1 MHPAQCITQVVFH
14 RPVCPSLHEPRN
26 RDGMVLL
33 YSSSMLCSISETA
46 QDRRRP
52 PSRGKNYAVAH
63 DVDRGFRRSYDMAVV
78 EFVGL
83 PRLIEALSAKPG
95 R

>member
-1 MHPAQCITQVVFH
+1 
-14 RPVCPSLHEPRN
+14 
-26 RDGMVLL
+26 VLL
-33 YSSSMLCSISETA
+33 YSSKMLYSISETA

-63 DVDRGFRRSYDMAVV
+63 DVDRGFRRTFDAAEV

-83 PRLIEALSAKPG
+83 PRLIKALSAASPVGERLTPAGNRDSRAGREKSHGKKP
-95 R
+95 